1 MFVAGAG
8 KGHFEVTG
16 WIVSQ
21 SKAIKLVHL
30 DGLDSSKLRFE
41 STVLKLK
48 NPKCHKFLQKNRNK
62 VLFIAPIRLVVPNR
76 DEELINVMCAS
87 ETGIKVWNIQDLDPK
102 LKETRPMIGQLAH
115 PNLPETNQVDA
126 LAQYDNELM
135 VSKCSN
141 SGVIFLWRHKDL
153 LAELQDGQT

>member
-30 DGLDSSKLRFE
+30 DGLDSSKYRFE
-41 STVLKLK
+41 GTVISSKILWAINFCRKTVI
-48 NPKCHKFLQKNRNK
+48 NTS
-62 VLFIAPIRLVVPNR
+62 FIAPIRLVVPNR
-76 DEELINVMCAS
+76 DEELVNVMCAS

>member
-1 MFVAGAG
+1 M
-8 KGHFEVTG
+8 
-16 WIVSQ
+16 
-21 SKAIKLVHL
+21 
-30 DGLDSSKLRFE
+30 
-41 STVLKLK
+41 
-48 NPKCHKFLQKNRNK
+48 
-62 VLFIAPIRLVVPNR
+62 VVPNR
-76 DEELINVMCAS
+76 DEELVNLMCAS

-102 LKETRPMIGQLAH
+102 LKETRPMIGQLSH

-153 LAELQDGQT
+153 LAELQDGHT